1 MSSDFARNES
11 VNSEGMD
18 SDSFHT
24 RSRYAVSASVATTP
38 TITPVVAPVE
48 TPTEE
53 TSRVDTDGGDHDRYA
68 HFCRKD
74 DIMRAMVTGE
84 SIVALCGKRWVP
96 TRDPE
101 RFPICPTCIERKA
114 AVWTL

>member
-1 MSSDFARNES
+1 MSIHWRINDSQPRL
-11 VNSEGMD
+11 EGP
-18 SDSFHT
+18 
-24 RSRYAVSASVATTP
+24 VATTP

-53 TSRVDTDGGDHDRYA
+53 VSRAGTDGGDHDRYA

-84 SIVALCGKRWVP
+84 AIVALCGKRWIP

-101 RFPICPTCIERKA
+101 RYPICPTCIERKA
-114 AVWTL
+114 AGWTL